1 MLTPSGLRLPFC
13 RSYYTRA
20 YCQAKGKPYRTQTER
35 AAEMIQE
42 LPLPEG
48 AKVVVLGDTAFDAA
62 CIRQACAARRYTWV
76 VPMNP
81 ERVLAGARGQRRKVR
96 SLVNGLKADQLIAM
110 RLHAGQGTFVAQRRL
125 SPGRVGR
132 KVKPGRIMSTP
143 GDKRYT
149 RWARCSWSSRQVRNR
164 TSINGS
170 RFRKSS

>member
-1 MLTPSGLRLPFC
+1 MS
-13 RSYYTRA
+13 
-20 YCQAKGKPYRTQTER
+20 
-35 AAEMIQE
+35 QE

-62 CIRQACAARRYTWV
+62 CIREACAARRYTWV

-110 RLHAGQGTFVAQRRL
+110 RLHAAQGAFVAQRRL

-132 KVKPGRIMSTP
+132 KVKPRTYYVHTRRQTVHSVGEVQLVFST
-143 GDKRYT
+143 
-149 RWARCSWSSRQVRNR
+149 
-164 TSINGS
+164 
-170 RFRKSS
+170 RKTPTQPTQIELETLLITNDLPLT